1 MDTKRD
7 NTREGPT
14 IPTSTNLLL
23 GLPNELVVMVASYLD
38 LASFLAL
45 ASTSNK
51 IKETL
56 VSKHQWT
63 MLLQKTRMNG
73 KRLDKREYRKR
84 FRAPKTFPVFPNME
98 DLEKYLAKEREDWTV
113 FVEERKAYMEREKKD
128 MEEEVEK
135 LALFLKSV
143 DDVDGSLLLALLH
156 TILERFPIDKSCDDL
171 ISLSCPCGV
180 LHAVGPLGFALLEKA
195 ETIASGSQVEPLQD
209 LVTFMSLEDLV
220 TYKPLQDSV
229 TNKCDQ
235 VGPVLARALR
245 QKCKVKSVIFRDI
258 LLGSELEVILK
269 VFKRCES
276 WSIVKYVDL
285 IGWEEEYEDTDN
297 DKIIDFLHGLAEET
311 TRGRIENLGL
321 TDKIIA
327 QCTLDQ
333 LENLWKITRG
343 SLLVRCWRCQDY
355 TYIWINQPEEE
366 EWKNVVS
373 SIREIHANKQAHYS
387 RCG

>member
-1 MDTKRD
+1 MAFSNKETVTAEPSQKMDTKRD
-7 NTREGPT
+7 NTREGPP

-56 VSKHQWT
+56 VSKYQWT
-63 MLLQKTRMNG
+63 NLLEKTRMNG

-98 DLEKYLAKEREDWTV
+98 DLEKYLAKERKEWKALI
-113 FVEERKAYMEREKKD
+113 EERKAYMEREKKD

-143 DDVDGSLLLALLH
+143 DDVDGSLLLTLLH
-156 TILERFPIDKSCDDL
+156 TICERFPIDKSCDDL

-180 LHAVGPLGFALLEKA
+180 LHVVGPLGFALLERA
-195 ETIASGSQVEPLQD
+195 ETIARGSQVEPMQD

-235 VGPVLARALR
+235 VGPILARVLR

-258 LLGSELEVILK
+258 LLGSELEVH
-269 VFKRCES
+269 
-276 WSIVKYVDL
+276 
-285 IGWEEEYEDTDN
+285 IGS
-297 DKIIDFLHGLAEET
+297 
-311 TRGRIENLGL
+311 IENLRL
-321 TDKIIA
+321 FLRK
-327 QCTLDQ
+327 
-333 LENLWKITRG
+333 NL
-343 SLLVRCWRCQDY
+343 
-355 TYIWINQPEEE
+355 
-366 EWKNVVS
+366 
-373 SIREIHANKQAHYS
+373 
-387 RCG
+387 